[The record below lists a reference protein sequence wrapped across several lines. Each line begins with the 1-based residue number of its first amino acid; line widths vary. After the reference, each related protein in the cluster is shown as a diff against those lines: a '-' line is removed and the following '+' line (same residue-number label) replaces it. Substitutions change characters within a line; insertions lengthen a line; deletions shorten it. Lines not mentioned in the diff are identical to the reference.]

1 MKRSKKYIE
10 AQKLVTQNKKYTL
23 AEALAI
29 LPKISVTSFAGS
41 VSFQINL
48 NLNEKQKKDV
58 FRGSYTLPHTFGKS
72 LRVLVIADKSEHEKA
87 KGADFVGAEELIK
100 EIEAGKEDFDLV
112 ITTPMMM
119 AKMAKLG
126 KILGTKGLMPNPK
139 NGTITTDLE
148 GTIAKFKKGM
158 KNFKA
163 DNGVITAVI
172 GKTDMTI
179 EELTENC
186 VDFMKAVNNEIKK
199 LGPNA
204 VKSLYLTPTM
214 GPKLVVD
221 ANSIM

>member
-1 MKRSKKYIE
+1 M
-10 AQKLVTQNKKYTL
+10 TQDN
-23 AEALAI
+23 I
-29 LPKISVTSFAGS
+29 
-41 VSFQINL
+41 
-48 NLNEKQKKDV
+48 
-58 FRGSYTLPHTFGKS
+58 
-72 LRVLVIADKSEHEKA
+72 
-87 KGADFVGAEELIK
+87 IK
-100 EIEAGKEDFDLV
+100 
-112 ITTPMMM
+112 
-119 AKMAKLG
+119 
-126 KILGTKGLMPNPK
+126 
-139 NGTITTDLE
+139 TIK
-148 GTIAKFKKGM
+148 KFKKGL

-179 EELTENC
+179 EQLTENC